1 MKKIISFSAALV
13 IMLSGIC
20 ATSCGKRTEE
30 NNNKENSSIS
40 DDISGDELSGA
51 ASLGQKVDVSGIT
64 GYYTA
69 EKVNMPADVE
79 YIYSVCEADND
90 ELQLMYSV
98 RNPYEKKIYLAD
110 RELSGFS
117 FIKRELP
124 EEVLSADHYEI
135 NESDTDTYS
144 NASVIYLIED
154 HGGMKMPEEYDENYD
169 YDAYYDNC
177 TASYLLV
184 NYADNKIA
192 SSFTLELPEADGYG
206 SDGINDILEFDD
218 HLLVVYD
225 NRILLRINKADGYV
239 TQIME
244 TEIIHHWYRPLV
256 IMKDCNG
263 ETYAIRLNADEFDR
277 EHQYLPGEQT
287 GMKYELCKLEGNSL
301 SEPFMTFEGGEGYP
315 QTGYGKY
322 KFILNKADALY
333 GICDGGSMEEI
344 INWKKSDLDSMEVL
358 PIGNDEFLG
367 IKEKNTKYGS
377 EYEYFKLKPG
387 DISALAEKT
396 ELTLGVVLYNEG
408 NTDDIVKDFNRNN
421 DRYHIRTVIYGDPG
435 EVVSNGGDIN
445 VYEDNSREVI
455 GKAFSQLCDDIQNGN
470 GPDIVMGLGYGDYRK
485 LANSGALTDMEQF
498 LDGRNGYTHDDI
510 FPAIIKTMSAKDG
523 IIYGLPGS
531 FTCESLI
538 VKNKFWG
545 KPTWTMD
552 EMLEFYD
559 NAPDF
564 AVHMYDDTERAYMFA
579 DMINSAYGVID
590 YDKGECHFDSDDF
603 IKRLKFANRFLTYDG
618 MGHSQEYH
626 NDKFTWFGTDRTLVV
641 NEQVNSL
648 INIVKDLQGN
658 GEEIN
663 MVGYPTDNSERGGL
677 IKPEY
682 FYSITSS
689 CQDKDGAWKFVSKV
703 LENAYGGYSC
713 FKPKTK
719 NTLNSE
725 IGAEH
730 TVSGTS
736 VPSFTAEQADM
747 LYDYLCKCDNIAV
760 EYDDDMSTVI
770 YEEADKY
777 FAGECSAEDAAK
789 SIQSRVSEI
798 MKKYK

>member
-30 NNNKENSSIS
+30 NNNKENNSIS
-40 DDISGDELSGA
+40 DDISGDELSGV

-79 YIYSVCEADND
+79 YIYSVCETDND

-110 RELSGFS
+110 RELSVFS

-124 EEVLSADHYEI
+124 EEVISADYYEI
-135 NESDTDTYS
+135 MTSDTDTYS

-154 HGGMKMPEEYDENYD
+154 HGGLKLPEEHDENYD

-177 TASYLLV
+177 AESYLLV
-184 NYADNKIA
+184 NYSDNKIV

-301 SEPFMTFEGGEGYP
+301 AEPLITIEENEGYP
-315 QTGYGKY
+315 QKGYGKY
-322 KFILNKADALY
+322 KFLLNKTDALY
-333 GICDGGSMEEI
+333 GVCGDGSMEEI
-344 INWKKSDLDSMEVL
+344 INWENSNLDLMEVFPL
-358 PIGNDEFLG
+358 GNDEFLG
-367 IKEKNTKYGS
+367 IKEKATAYGS
-377 EYEYFKLKPG
+377 ESEYFKLKPG
-387 DISALAEKT
+387 DVSALAEKS
-396 ELTLGVVLYNEG
+396 ELTLGVVMYDKGVTNE
-408 NTDDIVKDFNRNN
+408 IVKDFNRNN
-421 DRYHIRTVIYGDPG
+421 DRYHVRTVVYGDPD
-435 EVVSNGGDIN
+435 EVVDDG
-445 VYEDNSREVI
+445 YKDNTIEVI
-455 GKAFSQLCDDIQNGN
+455 DKAFSQLCDDIRNGN
-470 GPDIVMGLGYGDYRK
+470 GPDIVMGLGYGDYCR
-485 LANSGALTDMEQF
+485 LANNEALVDMDQF
-498 LDGRNGYTHDDI
+498 LDGRNGYTRDDV
-510 FPAIIKTMSAKDG
+510 FPAIIKSMSAKDG
-523 IIYGLPGS
+523 KIYGLPGS
-531 FTCESLI
+531 FYCESLI
-538 VKNKFWG
+538 VKNKFWD

-559 NAPDF
+559 NAPDS
-564 AVHMYDDTERAYMFA
+564 AAHMYDDTKRLYMFA
-579 DMINSAYGVID
+579 DMLASAYGVID

-603 IKRLKFANRFLTYDG
+603 IKRLEFANRFLSDDEGFDSDQYA
-618 MGHSQEYH
+618 
-626 NDKFTWFGTDRTLVV
+626 WFGTDKTLVIKD
-641 NEQVNSL
+641 NVNSQ
-648 INIVKDLQGN
+648 INIVKDLQGS

-663 MVGYPTDNSERGGL
+663 MVGYPTDDSERGGM
-677 IKPEY
+677 INPEFLY
-682 FYSITSS
+682 CITSS
-689 CQDKDGAWKFVSKV
+689 CQDKDGAWEFVSKALTFPYDV
-703 LENAYGGYSC
+703 FSC
-713 FKPKTK
+713 FKPETR
-719 NTLNSE
+719 NILNSE
-725 IGAEH
+725 IGVEH
-730 TVSGTS
+730 TASGIP
-736 VPSFTAEQADM
+736 VPSLTAEQADM
-747 LYDYLCKCDNIAV
+747 LYDYLCKCDNTAV
-760 EYDDDMSTVI
+760 EYDHDMSNTI
-770 YEEADKY
+770 LEEADKY

>member
-40 DDISGDELSGA
+40 DDISGDELSGV

-79 YIYSVCEADND
+79 YIYSVCETDND

-110 RELSGFS
+110 RELSVFS

-124 EEVLSADHYEI
+124 EEVISADYYEI
-135 NESDTDTYS
+135 MTSDTDTYS

-154 HGGMKMPEEYDENYD
+154 HGGLKLPEEHDENYD

-177 TASYLLV
+177 AESYLLV
-184 NYADNKIA
+184 NYSDNKIV

-301 SEPFMTFEGGEGYP
+301 AEPLITIEENEGYP
-315 QTGYGKY
+315 QKGYGKY
-322 KFILNKADALY
+322 KFLLNKTDALY
-333 GICDGGSMEEI
+333 GVCGDGSMEEI
-344 INWKKSDLDSMEVL
+344 INWENSNLDLMEVFPL
-358 PIGNDEFLG
+358 GNDEFLG
-367 IKEKNTKYGS
+367 IKEKATAYGS
-377 EYEYFKLKPG
+377 ESEYFKLKPG
-387 DISALAEKT
+387 DVSALAEKS
-396 ELTLGVVLYNEG
+396 ELTLGVVMYDKGVTNE
-408 NTDDIVKDFNRNN
+408 IVKDFNRNN
-421 DRYHIRTVIYGDPG
+421 DRYHVRTVVYGDPD
-435 EVVSNGGDIN
+435 EVVDDG
-445 VYEDNSREVI
+445 YKDNTIEVI
-455 GKAFSQLCDDIQNGN
+455 DKAFSQLCDDIRNGN
-470 GPDIVMGLGYGDYRK
+470 GPDIVMGLGYGDYCR
-485 LANSGALTDMEQF
+485 LANNEALVDMDQF
-498 LDGRNGYTHDDI
+498 LDGRNGYTRDDV
-510 FPAIIKTMSAKDG
+510 FPAIIKSMSAKDG
-523 IIYGLPGS
+523 KIYGLPGS
-531 FTCESLI
+531 FYCESLI
-538 VKNKFWG
+538 VKNKFWD

-559 NAPDF
+559 NAPDS
-564 AVHMYDDTERAYMFA
+564 AAHMYDDTKRLYMFA
-579 DMINSAYGVID
+579 DMLASAYGVID

-603 IKRLKFANRFLTYDG
+603 IKRLEFANRFLSDDEGFDSDQYA
-618 MGHSQEYH
+618 
-626 NDKFTWFGTDRTLVV
+626 WFGTDKTLVIKD
-641 NEQVNSL
+641 NVNSQ
-648 INIVKDLQGN
+648 INIVKDLQGS

-663 MVGYPTDNSERGGL
+663 MVGYPTDDSERGGM
-677 IKPEY
+677 INPEFLY
-682 FYSITSS
+682 CITSS
-689 CQDKDGAWKFVSKV
+689 CQDKDGAWEFVSKALTFPYDV
-703 LENAYGGYSC
+703 FSC
-713 FKPKTK
+713 FKPETR
-719 NTLNSE
+719 NILNSE
-725 IGAEH
+725 IGVEH
-730 TVSGTS
+730 TASGIP
-736 VPSFTAEQADM
+736 VPSLTAEQADM
-747 LYDYLCKCDNIAV
+747 LYDYLCKCDNTAV
-760 EYDDDMSTVI
+760 EYDHDMSNTI
-770 YEEADKY
+770 LEEADKY

>member
-79 YIYSVCEADND
+79 YIYSVCETDND

-110 RELSGFS
+110 RELSVFS

-124 EEVLSADHYEI
+124 EEVISADYYEI
-135 NESDTDTYS
+135 MTSDTDTYS

-154 HGGMKMPEEYDENYD
+154 HGGLKLPEEHDENYD

-177 TASYLLV
+177 AESYLLV
-184 NYADNKIA
+184 NYSDNKIV

-301 SEPFMTFEGGEGYP
+301 AEPLITIEENEGYP
-315 QTGYGKY
+315 QKGYGKY
-322 KFILNKADALY
+322 KFLLNKTDALY
-333 GICDGGSMEEI
+333 GVCGDGSMEEI
-344 INWKKSDLDSMEVL
+344 INWENSNLDLMEVFPL
-358 PIGNDEFLG
+358 GNDEFLG
-367 IKEKNTKYGS
+367 IKEKATAYGS
-377 EYEYFKLKPG
+377 ESEYFKLKPG
-387 DISALAEKT
+387 DVSALAEKS
-396 ELTLGVVLYNEG
+396 ELTLGVVMYDKGVTNE
-408 NTDDIVKDFNRNN
+408 IVKDFNRNN
-421 DRYHIRTVIYGDPG
+421 DRYHVRTVVYGDPD
-435 EVVSNGGDIN
+435 EVVDDG
-445 VYEDNSREVI
+445 YKDNTIEVI
-455 GKAFSQLCDDIQNGN
+455 DKAFSQLCDDIRNGN
-470 GPDIVMGLGYGDYRK
+470 GPDIVMGLGYGDYCR
-485 LANSGALTDMEQF
+485 LANNEALADMDQF
-498 LDGRNGYTHDDI
+498 LDGRNGYTRDDV
-510 FPAIIKTMSAKDG
+510 FPAIIKSMSAKDG
-523 IIYGLPGS
+523 KIYGLPGS
-531 FTCESLI
+531 FYCESLI
-538 VKNKFWG
+538 VKNKFWD

-559 NAPDF
+559 NAPDS
-564 AVHMYDDTERAYMFA
+564 AAHMYDDTKRLYMFA
-579 DMINSAYGVID
+579 DMLASAYGVID

-603 IKRLKFANRFLTYDG
+603 IKRLEFANRFLSDDEGFDSDQYA
-618 MGHSQEYH
+618 
-626 NDKFTWFGTDRTLVV
+626 WFGTDKTLVIKD
-641 NEQVNSL
+641 NVNSQ
-648 INIVKDLQGN
+648 INIVKDLQGS

-663 MVGYPTDNSERGGL
+663 MVGYPTDDSERGGM
-677 IKPEY
+677 INPEFLY
-682 FYSITSS
+682 CITSS
-689 CQDKDGAWKFVSKV
+689 CQDKDGAWEFVSKALTFPYDV
-703 LENAYGGYSC
+703 FSC
-713 FKPKTK
+713 FKPETR
-719 NTLNSE
+719 NILNSE
-725 IGAEH
+725 IGVEH
-730 TVSGTS
+730 TASGIP
-736 VPSFTAEQADM
+736 VPSLTAEQADM
-747 LYDYLCKCDNIAV
+747 LYDYLCKCDNTAV
-760 EYDDDMSTVI
+760 EYDHDMSNAI
-770 YEEADKY
+770 HEEADKY

>member
-1 MKKIISFSAALV
+1 MKKIISFSAAIV

-20 ATSCGKRTEE
+20 ATSCGRRTKE

-40 DDISGDELSGA
+40 RSLSTEDISEY
-51 ASLGQKVDVSGIT
+51 ASLGSKVDVSNIT
-64 GYYTA
+64 GYYIA
-69 EKVNMPADVE
+69 EKVNMPADVD
-79 YIYSVCEADND
+79 YIYSVCEAGND

-98 RNPYEKKIYLAD
+98 RNTYEKKVYLTD
-110 RELSGFS
+110 RELNGFS

-144 NASVIYLIED
+144 DASVIYLIED

-184 NYADNKIA
+184 NYADNKIV

-301 SEPFMTFEGGEGYP
+301 SEPFMTFEGDEGYP
-315 QTGYGKY
+315 QKGYGKY
-322 KFILNKADALY
+322 KFLLNKTDALY
-333 GICDGGSMEEI
+333 GVCGDGSMEEI
-344 INWKKSDLDSMEVL
+344 INWENSNLDLMEVFPL
-358 PIGNDEFLG
+358 GNDEFLG
-367 IKEKNTKYGS
+367 IKEKATAYGS
-377 EYEYFKLKPG
+377 ESEYFKLKPG
-387 DISALAEKT
+387 DVSALAEKS
-396 ELTLGVVLYNEG
+396 ELTLGVVMYDKG
-408 NTDDIVKDFNRNN
+408 ITDKIVKDFNLNN
-421 DRYHIRTVIYGDPG
+421 DRYHIRTVMYGDPN
-435 EVVSNGGDIN
+435 EVVVDE
-445 VYEDNSREVI
+445 YENNSLEVI
-455 GKAFSQLCDDIQNGN
+455 RKAFSELCDDIQNGN

-485 LANSGALTDMEQF
+485 LANNEALADMDQF
-498 LDGRNGYTHDDI
+498 LDGRNGYTRDDV
-510 FPAIIKTMSAKDG
+510 FPAIIKSMSAKDG
-523 IIYGLPGS
+523 KIYGLPGS
-531 FTCESLI
+531 FYCESLI

-641 NEQVNSL
+641 NEQVDSW

-689 CQDKDGAWKFVSKV
+689 CQDKDGAWEFVSKALTFPYDV
-703 LENAYGGYSC
+703 FSC
-713 FKPKTK
+713 FKPETR
-719 NTLNSE
+719 NILNSE
-725 IGAEH
+725 IGVEH
-730 TVSGTS
+730 TASGIP
-736 VPSFTAEQADM
+736 VPSLTAEQADM
-747 LYDYLCKCDNIAV
+747 LYDYLCKCDNTAV
-760 EYDDDMSTVI
+760 EYDDDMSTVL